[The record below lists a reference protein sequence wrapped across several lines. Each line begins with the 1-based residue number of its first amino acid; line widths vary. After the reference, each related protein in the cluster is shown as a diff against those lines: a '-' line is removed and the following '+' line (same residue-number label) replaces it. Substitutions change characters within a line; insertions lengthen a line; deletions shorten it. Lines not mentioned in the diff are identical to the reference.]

1 MRLVLGLVVLAMWQ
15 SLVVAAV
22 PAADALWDKG
32 DYRGAFAEAIEPA
45 IRGDADAQFMIG
57 EAYRLGRSVDPNFP
71 QAEEWYARAAR
82 QGHIGA
88 ATELGLLLAGQHR
101 EAEAL
106 PWLTMAAQHN
116 EPRALCSLAAL
127 YFNGDGVERDEAYAY
142 ALMVRAA
149 RTGLPEA
156 KTRLATL
163 RSVLSDAAQ
172 NRGEE
177 LLATAI
183 PTVATPPP
191 IQAAP
196 QQQLVVAEPPQR
208 AAQVAPTARRQS
220 IVRVAVA
227 TTAPSLSVHSPTAAF
242 RVQVGAFR
250 SAAAAHRA
258 WGVLAARVNGLEQ
271 INYAVVRAGAFYRL
285 QARLPDR
292 DSAMLFCGRLKSAR
306 WQHFTRQGT
315 VRA

>member
-1 MRLVLGLVVLAMWQ
+1 MRSVLGLIVLALWQ

-22 PAADALWDKG
+22 PTADALWDKG

-45 IRGDADAQFMIG
+45 IRGDAQAQFMIG

-71 QAEEWYARAAR
+71 QAEDWYARAAR
-82 QGHIGA
+82 QGHVGA
-88 ATELGLLLAGQHR
+88 ATELGLMLAGQHR

-116 EPRALCSLAAL
+116 DPRALCSLAAL

-183 PTVATPPP
+183 PNVAPPP
-191 IQAAP
+191 PMQPQA
-196 QQQLVVAEPPQR
+196 QQFAVVTPPQR
-208 AAQVAPTARRQS
+208 ATPVAPNAPRQS
-220 IVRVAVA
+220 IVRVAAA
-227 TTAPSLSVHSPTAAF
+227 TKALTSLRSPGAAF

-292 DSAMLFCGRLKSAR
+292 DSATLFCDRLKSAR

-315 VRA
+315 TRA

>member
-1 MRLVLGLVVLAMWQ
+1 MRSVLGLVVLAMWQ

-32 DYRGAFAEAIEPA
+32 DYRSAFAAAIEPA
-45 IRGDADAQFMIG
+45 IRGDANAQFMIG

-82 QGHIGA
+82 QGHIAA

-127 YFNGDGVERDEAYAY
+127 YFNGDGVERDEAFAY

-149 RTGLPEA
+149 RLGLPEA

-183 PTVATPPP
+183 PAVAAPPSMQPQPQQLAAIAPPP
-191 IQAAP
+191 PAVRAVPAAHRQA
-196 QQQLVVAEPPQR
+196 
-208 AAQVAPTARRQS
+208 T
-220 IVRVAVA
+220 VRVAA
-227 TTAPSLSVHSPTAAF
+227 STTAPISAAF
-242 RVQVGAFR
+242 SPAATIRVQVGAFR
-250 SAAAAHRA
+250 TASAAHRA
-258 WGVLAARVNGLEQ
+258 WGVLAARINGLEQ
-271 INYAVVRAGAFYRL
+271 VNYAVVRAGAFYRL

-292 DSAMLFCGRLKSAR
+292 DSAALFCGRLKGAR

>member
-1 MRLVLGLVVLAMWQ
+1 MRSVLGLVVLALWQ

-177 LLATAI
+177 LLATAV
-183 PTVATPPP
+183 PNVAPPSP
-191 IQAAP
+191 MQVAP
-196 QQQLVVAEPPQR
+196 QQLVVAEPSQR
-208 AAQVAPTARRQS
+208 AAPVAPTARRQS

-227 TTAPSLSVHSPTAAF
+227 TTAPALSAHSPTAAF

-258 WGVLAARVNGLEQ
+258 WGVLATRVNGLEQ

-292 DSAMLFCGRLKSAR
+292 DSATLFCDRLKSAR

-315 VRA
+315 TRA

>member
-1 MRLVLGLVVLAMWQ
+1 MRSVLGLVVLAMWQ

-32 DYRGAFAEAIEPA
+32 DYRGAFAATIEPA
-45 IRGDADAQFMIG
+45 IRGDANAQFMIG

-71 QAEEWYARAAR
+71 QAEDWYARAAR
-82 QGHIGA
+82 QGHIAA

-116 EPRALCSLAAL
+116 DPRALCSLAAL

-149 RTGLPEA
+149 HTGLPEA

-183 PTVATPPP
+183 PNVAPPAQMQSQAQQLAVVTSP
-191 IQAAP
+191 QPAAP
-196 QQQLVVAEPPQR
+196 
-208 AAQVAPTARRQS
+208 VAPTARRQS
-220 IVRVAVA
+220 IVRVAAV
-227 TTAPSLSVHSPTAAF
+227 TKAPTSSLRSPGAAF

-250 SAAAAHRA
+250 SAVAAHRA
-258 WGVLAARVNGLEQ
+258 WGVLVARVNGLER
-271 INYAVVRAGAFYRL
+271 INYAVVRAGSFYRL

-292 DSAMLFCGRLKSAR
+292 DSATLFCDRLKSAR

-315 VRA
+315 TRA